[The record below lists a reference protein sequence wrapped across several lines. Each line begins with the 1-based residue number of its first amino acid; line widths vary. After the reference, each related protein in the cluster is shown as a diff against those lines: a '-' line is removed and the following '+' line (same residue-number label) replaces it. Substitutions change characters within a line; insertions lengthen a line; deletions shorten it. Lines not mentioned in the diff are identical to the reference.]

1 MAPAP
6 LLGFNNNVRHRGRV
20 FHIQTEDSGV
30 RHARIVTHLFADG
43 GRIVGTR
50 RLDYSSYLG
59 QTDMVE
65 ALRRLMKDQHKAM
78 FLALRAG
85 ELDEEIDRIFSEPG
99 MSTGQSSLVEAAPFL
114 PALASQPADDKM
126 GADGLESLRVEPAQP
141 PSAEASPDSAP
152 ANLQA
157 ALTHAANAERGTA
170 RASSVTQR
178 RDSDAEADPR
188 GISSEGTRRGAV
200 FGNPLGRP
208 SSPSIFNE
216 NQGIEASLGDAILSY
231 LADEPE
237 RDG

>member
-1 MAPAP
+1 MTPVP

-59 QTDMVE
+59 QADMTV

-85 ELDEEIDRIFSEPG
+85 ELDEEIDRIFCEPG
-99 MSTGQSSLVEAAPFL
+99 MATSASPRPDAGPFL
-114 PALASQPADDKM
+114 SALASQPAEDKM
-126 GADGLESLRVEPAQP
+126 GADGLQALRVESER
-141 PSAEASPDSAP
+141 PSTPDASPDSGP
-152 ANLQA
+152 TNLQA
-157 ALTHAANAERGTA
+157 ALAHAANAERGTE
-170 RASSVTQR
+170 RASATQR
-178 RDSDAEADPR
+178 HDSDAEGDPR
-188 GISSEGTRRGAV
+188 RSSSEGTRRGAV
-200 FGNPLGRP
+200 FGSTVGRG

-216 NQGIEASLGDAILSY
+216 SQGIEASLGDAILSY
-231 LADEPE
+231 IAD
-237 RDG
+237 DGEQDG